1 MRRVTRYHRVVTT
14 AAELRER
21 LDARFD
27 STARTELA
35 IAGTRAPEGWP
46 TPRLPPALRE
56 SITGA
61 ALLAE
66 AEYRAS
72 SAHATSSRATSSTS
86 ADGLPEPLAL
96 HYTHFMPRQ
105 QIEQLCRGASPAHAL
120 LWRPLELA
128 ELPRLDA
135 ALTNLY
141 ALVSAAGLDPAALC
155 GAASPAALIAA
166 RPTIAELYVHTLF
179 GRGLPMLGAYP
190 PELAVMARD
199 LDLEAA
205 PEQVIDLHLSG
216 QIVHELCHGP
226 AREQRSP
233 PPPWLLI
240 EAAALHLGACAH
252 REHVFPVTPAEAVPG
267 VSLFVLFGEALARRH
282 GRGALWSLLTSGDDR
297 ALGATV
303 ASTLAALGWQDWLR
317 RRQPPF
323 SPDALRAL
331 DWSRLADAARAPER
345 AGALGQLCLR
355 TEAAGVASPAAIA
368 ALLELPALD
377 DAAARTPWSALPWW
391 HDAPE
396 PADLAL
402 LDLAVHALLQVHRM
416 APNFQTHPAEPPEG
430 VVTLD
435 VAACEL
441 SRARHPAGV
450 FAEPARWLFPPALA
464 RTLAARGAHHVR
476 LTGVSRARAAAAIAA
491 LGELCAATTPL
502 PGDVSLD
509 LGR

>member
-1 MRRVTRYHRVVTT
+1 MRRVTRYHQRVTT

-27 STARTELA
+27 STARAELA
-35 IAGTRAPEGWP
+35 IPGTRSPDGWP
-46 TPRLPPALRE
+46 PPRLPPALRE

-66 AEYRAS
+66 AAHHLGGAPSPSS
-72 SAHATSSRATSSTS
+72 SASSSTS
-86 ADGLPEPLAL
+86 PDGLPEPLAL
-96 HYTHFMPRQ
+96 HYTHLMPQQ
-105 QIEQLCRGASPAHAL
+105 QIEQLRRGATPAHAL

-128 ELPRLDA
+128 ELPRLHA

-141 ALVSAAGLDPAALC
+141 DVVGAAGLDPAALC
-155 GAASPAALIAA
+155 GATSPAALVAA

-226 AREQRSP
+226 ARELSRP

-240 EAAALHLGACAH
+240 EAAALHLGACAR

-282 GRGALWSLLTSGDDR
+282 GRGPLWSLLTSGDDG

-331 DWSRLADAARAPER
+331 DWVRLADAARAPER

-355 TEAAGVASPAAIA
+355 TEATGVTTPAALA

-377 DAAARTPWSALPWW
+377 DAAARTPWTELPWW

-416 APNFQTHPAEPPEG
+416 APNFQTHPAEPPDG
-430 VVTLD
+430 VLTID

-464 RTLAARGAHHVR
+464 RTLAARGARQVR
-476 LTGVSRARAAAAIAA
+476 LTGVSRARAAAAISA
-491 LGELCAATTPL
+491 LGDLVQARTPL
-502 PGDVSLD
+502 AADTQLDVSA
-509 LGR
+509 